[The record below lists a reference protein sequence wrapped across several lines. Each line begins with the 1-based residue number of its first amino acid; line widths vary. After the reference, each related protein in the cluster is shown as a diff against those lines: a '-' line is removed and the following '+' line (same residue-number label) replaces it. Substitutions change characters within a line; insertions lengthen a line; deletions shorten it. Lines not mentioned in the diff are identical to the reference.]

1 MHAGIFSRIDKRAG
15 GNKAMQVGIF
25 QNSLV
30 KNHEKWKNLKKI
42 INVQKVIRLCRLEIF
57 KKLMICAA
65 RLLDTL
71 EYFQACA
78 LVGVSSECIFLTLEA
93 YLTTFFSNIF

>member
-1 MHAGIFSRIDKRAG
+1 MQAGNFSRINKCAG

-30 KNHEKWKNLKKI
+30 KSHKKWKNLKKI
-42 INVQKVIRLCRLEIF
+42 INVQEVIRLYRLEIF
-57 KKLMICAA
+57 RKLIICAA

-71 EYFQACA
+71 EY
-78 LVGVSSECIFLTLEA
+78 
-93 YLTTFFSNIF
+93 

>member
-1 MHAGIFSRIDKRAG
+1 MQAGNFSRINKHAG

-30 KNHEKWKNLKKI
+30 KNHKKWKNLKKI
-42 INVQKVIRLCRLEIF
+42 INVQEVIRPCRLEIF
-57 KKLMICAA
+57 KKLIICAA

-71 EYFQACA
+71 EYLQRDRQ
-78 LVGVSSECIFLTLEA
+78 T
-93 YLTTFFSNIF
+93 